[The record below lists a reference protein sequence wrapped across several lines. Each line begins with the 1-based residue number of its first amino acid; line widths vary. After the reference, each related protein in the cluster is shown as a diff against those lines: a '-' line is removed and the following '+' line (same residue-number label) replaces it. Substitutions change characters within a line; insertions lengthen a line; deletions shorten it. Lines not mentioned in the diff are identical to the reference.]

1 MVSANPDRGEMVIPY
16 MDVFVAIS
24 ELGVFDRRRV
34 MCSYTDMMI
43 FDDIPLTIIPAILED
58 SLSDFLPSGGLY
70 TASYRGEINKKLDF

>member
-34 MCSYTDMMI
+34 MCSYNDMMI